1 MKLARMVITMMAV
14 ALLFGGFLASLSA
27 AIQGTAAEYAQKI
40 DVPPVRMLATIIF
53 VGALILAFI
62 PDKEGMEQ
70 PEDSAE

>member
-27 AIQGTAAEYAQKI
+27 SIQGTAAEYAQKI

-53 VGALILAFI
+53 LGALVLAFL

>member
-1 MKLARMVITMMAV
+1 MKLARMVITMMAM

-27 AIQGTAAEYAQKI
+27 SIQGTAAEYAQKI

-53 VGALILAFI
+53 LGALVLGFL